1 MATIE
6 ISNVSKIF
14 RDLKRKT
21 DVIALDNVTLT
32 VEKNEFVCLLGPSG
46 CGKSTLQNMIAGF
59 EKPSTGQVMVHGRAI
74 TAPGADRGMVFQH
87 ANLMPWLPVWE
98 NVAFHLLLRG
108 SQKPMRREAAQ
119 RYIDMVGL
127 TGFENHYPSELSGGM
142 NQRVGIARALLMN
155 PEVILMDEPFGAL
168 DEQNRM
174 DMQNELVDIW
184 QRHAGTIVFVTH
196 SVDEALTLGT
206 HVAVMSARPGRIREL
221 IPIDLPR
228 PRDITSPRFN
238 DIKRHILSLLRPPG
252 SRPALSQ
259 WNDHDQTCSSR
270 HVDAVVQHH
279 PRADLAGDGR

>member
-6 ISNVSKIF
+6 ISNVSKTF

-21 DVIALDNVTLT
+21 DVVALDDITLS
-32 VEKNEFVCLLGPSG
+32 VEKNEFLCLLGPSG

-59 EKPSTGQVMVHGRAI
+59 EKPTSGQVTVHGRAI

-98 NVAFHLLLRG
+98 NVAFYLLLRG
-108 SQKPMRREAAQ
+108 SQKLMRRKAAQ

-155 PEVILMDEPFGAL
+155 PHVILMDEPFGAL

-184 QRHAGTIVFVTH
+184 QRHAGTIVFVTRL
-196 SVDEALTLGT
+196 VDEALPLGT
-206 HVAVMSARPGRIREL
+206 HVAVIRPRPGPIREL

-228 PRDITSPRFN
+228 PRDVTSPRFN
-238 DIKRHILSLLRPPG
+238 DIKRHILTLLRPQRVEA
-252 SRPALSQ
+252 RPVSME
-259 WNDHDQTCSSR
+259 
-270 HVDAVVQHH
+270 
-279 PRADLAGDGR
+279 

>member
-6 ISNVSKIF
+6 ISGVSKIF
-14 RDLKRKT
+14 KDPKRKV
-21 DVIALDNVTLT
+21 DIAALDDINVE
-32 VEKNEFVCLLGPSG
+32 VAKNEFLCLLGPSG
-46 CGKSTLQNMIAGF
+46 CGKSTLLNMIAGF
-59 EKPSTGQVMVHGRAI
+59 EKPSSGTVKVDGQLI

-108 SQKPMRREAAQ
+108 GQKARRRETAQ

-155 PEVILMDEPFGAL
+155 PQVILMDEPFGAL

-174 DMQNELVDIW
+174 DMQNELVGIW
-184 QRHAGTIVFVTH
+184 QMHAGTIVFVTH

-206 HVAVMSARPGRIREL
+206 HVAVMTARPGRIREL

-228 PRDITSPRFN
+228 PRDITSPQFN
-238 DIKRHILSLLRPPG
+238 DIKRHILSLLRPARIEAG
-252 SRPALSQ
+252 SLSME
-259 WNDHDQTCSSR
+259 
-270 HVDAVVQHH
+270 
-279 PRADLAGDGR
+279 